1 MTMSALLGL
10 TTLMQIYKKFLVTNK
25 FFLLIQ
31 KKFLHLGLR
40 AIVDVQVYFHI
51 YPWGNAVF
59 GKLPHLPFIYIGR
72 GWDIVV
78 IGEPEWVSA

>member
-31 KKFLHLGLR
+31 KEFLHLGFR
-40 AIVDVQVYFHI
+40 AIVDI
-51 YPWGNAVF
+51 
-59 GKLPHLPFIYIGR
+59 
-72 GWDIVV
+72 
-78 IGEPEWVSA
+78 

>member
-10 TTLMQIYKKFLVTNK
+10 TTLMQIYKKFLVTNN

-40 AIVDVQVYFHI
+40 AIVDV
-51 YPWGNAVF
+51 
-59 GKLPHLPFIYIGR
+59 
-72 GWDIVV
+72 
-78 IGEPEWVSA
+78 